1 MGAIPAAERDPP
13 VSERADVSRTRCSR
27 SVRGAV
33 IDVVVADAQPLFR
46 DALVRV
52 IRQDAELRLAAET
65 ADGRA
70 ALAAIEAR
78 RPAVALLARELM
90 RLDGDGV
97 LAAVARSRLPTR
109 IVLLEPRPGPDVWT
123 LLGAGAAG
131 LLSRRVTADAVRS
144 AVHRVAGGGTALC
157 PEAQAA
163 VAREV
168 RARRCERP
176 LLSPREQQV
185 LELVADG
192 LSAPRI
198 AQRLQLGTATVRTHL
213 QHLCEKL
220 EAADRAQL
228 VRHAMRRK
236 LLD

>member
-1 MGAIPAAERDPP
+1 
-13 VSERADVSRTRCSR
+13 
-27 SVRGAV
+27 V

-46 DALVRV
+46 DALARV
-52 IRQDAELRLAAET
+52 VRQDAELRLAAEA

-78 RPAVALLARELM
+78 RPDVALVARELGQ
-90 RLDGDGV
+90 LDGDGV
-97 LAAVARSRLPTR
+97 LAAVQRARLPTR
-109 IVLLEPRPGPDVWT
+109 VVLLDRQPGPDACA

-131 LLSRRVTADAVRS
+131 LLSRRVTPDAVRA
-144 AVHRVAGGGTALC
+144 AVHRVARGGTALC
-157 PEAQAA
+157 AEAQSA
-163 VAREV
+163 VAGEI
-168 RARRCERP
+168 RARRPERP

-198 AQRLQLGTATVRTHL
+198 AERLQLGTATVRTHL